1 MIIDAKNTILG
12 RLAAYAAKQALQGE
26 NIDIVNCEL
35 AIITGTK
42 KKIIESYRERVERG
56 EPFHGPFFPKTPHML
71 VRRTCR
77 GMIPYKTKKGST
89 AYKKIKCYKGVPNQ
103 FKDKEAIKLP
113 QNLSKLKILK
123 YIVIKDLCKE
133 LKQ

>member
-12 RLAAYAAKQALQGE
+12 RLAAYVAKKALLGE
-26 NIDIVNCEL
+26 TIDIINCEL
-35 AIITGTK
+35 AIVTGTK
-42 KKIIESYRERVERG
+42 RKIIESYRERIHRG
-56 EPFHGPFFPKTPHML
+56 EPFHGPFFPRISHML

-89 AYKKIKCYKGVPNQ
+89 AYKRIKCYKAIPEQ
-103 FKDKEAIKLP
+103 FKDKETIKLP

-123 YIVIKDLCKE
+123 YMYVKDICKE